1 MEDLLQVLSSLV
13 SDRVRHFEL
22 VKIKKGSEHRKAYI
36 LVADGGLHLVTCSLG
51 GLLKGGRF
59 LYDCVKRVVKR
70 NNVIT
75 LHFNNSPS
83 LPVESLDIATPSDTH
98 LYAKIKV
105 AMGADHM
112 RCHHEEAESSSD
124 EGSNDSSDTE
134 DRERTLLPFRGYKKV
149 TLRGYFFFMRDSFE
163 HTSFTSGRLTR
174 LQDVGRGMSINVNIR
189 EPMSVHSPHLES
201 LQTLHQYTRGFL
213 NDLSLADVLID
224 GYYNKRMNLNNDLAT
239 WSCYHVLVKT
249 DSSLLAYFIFRRLYI
264 PPMFDICQDISM
276 RFEVPLSSVEDKNLS
291 VIYNEMCTTANSLTP
306 VDEYN
311 VWYKDLIQV
320 RLDTLRFDHTMHA
333 FLSRKGSIVPSYN
346 KLIKGFILSA
356 LRLLPR
362 DCVDIHVIQ
371 AIKEPMALTS
381 DDPMDYIYHVK
392 ALVFGI
398 GDVDESPERRELMNR
413 FDMRLADYIAICID
427 ELLMGSHLSLAIFTR
442 YLNAMPDDAYKKKL
456 YEVTAYLIHFRSSD
470 FNEDYSSSL
479 LNNIIESYR
488 FDMSQVSWNSIIFN
502 HYATSRMIEEGFFI
516 YQYAAD
522 LRHQDG
528 KYNPYLS
535 LVSDIL
541 EQCRGDLIVERVLK
555 KFLDIPQPIDASYLP
570 LLKCLIGMLRRNIG
584 NYKVVMIITA
594 ILTNFSFHSGAFKDH
609 MIRQGVASVLID
621 NMLSSEEQIVIST
634 LKLMVNI
641 TKTTEHQEAFISQG
655 VISNFISLLEVCV
668 NRNYRC
674 TACIQTYY
682 GRNMEIVSFSAAVL
696 GQLFN
701 YKLLRMTANQLEFIT
716 EVMIYS
722 FHIGSCDPNHMVMI
736 MFCLKKVP
744 KTGPVYIKIGKH
756 VIRSI
761 MLNLRVYRDDDF
773 VVNALELLMELSK
786 RVQNC
791 IAMRHVG
798 LLDAIA
804 EIPLNDTLVQIAN
817 KLKERI
823 TLKTRCLT
831 MRLQDCRMQQV
842 VPSGVNTFTSNV

>member
-22 VKIKKGSEHRKAYI
+22 VKIKNDLAHRKAYI

-59 LYDCVKRVVKR
+59 MYDCIKRVEKR

-75 LHFNNSPS
+75 LHFTATPG
-83 LPVESLDIATPSDTH
+83 LPVESLDIAMPSDTH

-105 AMGADHM
+105 AMGANHM
-112 RCHHEEAESSSD
+112 RYHYEEAESSSD
-124 EGSNDSSDTE
+124 EGSDDTSDTE
-134 DRERTLLPFRGYKKV
+134 VPERTLLPFRGYKKV

-163 HTSFTSGRLTR
+163 HTSFTSGSLMR

-189 EPMSVHSPHLES
+189 EPMPVHSPHLES
-201 LQTLHQYTRGFL
+201 PQNLHQYTRGFL
-213 NDLSLADVLID
+213 NDLGLVEVLVD

-249 DSSLLAYFIFRRLYI
+249 ESSLLAYFIFRRLYM

-276 RFEVPLSSVEDKNLS
+276 RFEVPLSSVEDKHLS
-291 VIYNEMCTTANSLTP
+291 VLYNEICTTANSLTP

-311 VWYKDLIQV
+311 VWYKDLIQA
-320 RLDTLRFDHTMHA
+320 RLDTLRFNHTMYA
-333 FLSRKGSIVPSYN
+333 FMKRKGSIVPSYN

-362 DCVDIHVIQ
+362 DCVDPHVIQ
-371 AIKEPMALTS
+371 AMKDPMALTS

-398 GDVDESPERRELMNR
+398 GDADESPERRELMNR

-427 ELLMGSHLSLAIFTR
+427 ELLMGSHLSLAVFTR

-456 YEVTAYLIHFRSSD
+456 YEVTAYLVHFRSND

-479 LNNIIESYR
+479 LNKIIESYR
-488 FDMSQVSWNSIIFN
+488 VDIG
-502 HYATSRMIEEGFFI
+502 HYISNAHFSKRMIEEGFFI
-516 YQYAAD
+516 HQYAED
-522 LRHQDG
+522 LRHRDG
-528 KYNPYLS
+528 KYNPYLT

-541 EQCRGDLIVERVLK
+541 EQCRGDIIVERVLK

-570 LLKCLIGMLRRNIG
+570 LLKCLIGMLRRNVG
-584 NYKVVMIITA
+584 NYKIVMIITA
-594 ILTNFSFHSGAFKDH
+594 ILTNFSFHSAAFKDH
-609 MIRQGVASVLID
+609 MIRHGIASVLID
-621 NMLSSEEQIVIST
+621 NMLSSEEQIVLST
-634 LKLMVNI
+634 LKLMINI
-641 TKTTEHQEAFISQG
+641 TKATEHQQEFISQG
-655 VISNFISLLEVCV
+655 VMSNFISLLEVQMHHG
-668 NRNYRC
+668 YRYI
-674 TACIQTYY
+674 TFIQTYC
-682 GRNMEIVSFSAAVL
+682 GRHMEIVSLSAGVL

-701 YKLLRMTANQLEFIT
+701 YKLLRMTANQIFRLEFIT
-716 EVMIYS
+716 EVMIFS
-722 FHIGSCDPNHMVMI
+722 FHIGSADPNHMVMI

-761 MLNLRVYRDDDF
+761 MLNLKVYSDDDF
-773 VVNALELLMELSK
+773 VVNALELLLELSK

-791 IAMRHVG
+791 IVMRHIG
-798 LLDAIA
+798 ILDAIA
-804 EIPLNDTLVQIAN
+804 EVPLNDTLVQIAN
-817 KLKERI
+817 KLKERV
-823 TLKTRCLT
+823 TLKTRCVTLK
-831 MRLQDCRMQQV
+831 LQ
-842 VPSGVNTFTSNV
+842 